1 MSTGYSNPVC
11 KGAWQLG
18 TACGICE
25 RCVANKPV
33 PDNVTRLRH
42 ALPLGQDINAAVSAL
57 DKAIADG
64 VDAAKAAGL
73 PQGLIVGL
81 LHGHAH
87 AQTHQMVTE

>member
-1 MSTGYSNPVC
+1 MG
-11 KGAWQLG
+11 
-18 TACGICE
+18 
-25 RCVANKPV
+25 
-33 PDNVTRLRH
+33 NVTRLRH
-42 ALPLGQDINAAVSAL
+42 ALPLSQEINAAVSAP
-57 DKAIADG
+57 DKSIADA